1 MKWAVIS
8 VTQKGVEKALKVAKK
23 INCDIYTLPKY
34 SIEGTVPL
42 EDGFKKGVENIFSEY
57 KTLLFI
63 MASGIVVRTI
73 APFIKSK
80 DVDPGILVMDEEG
93 NFVTSLLSGHLG
105 GANAACEKVADIIGA
120 VPVISTASDVS
131 GKTAVD
137 TIAMA
142 IKGKMDS
149 LEKAKEVTSLIVGGE
164 RVNLKLPSNVKIS
177 EDNPAGVI
185 VISNRKEIK
194 ISQIIPHN
202 IVVGIGCRRGTSKEC
217 IIKAVEKAMDEANL
231 HMGSIRIFST
241 VDLKADEEGLLEAV
255 EHYGKKITIIPR
267 NAILPIEN
275 DFEGSDFVK
284 KSIGVRSVSAPCAL
298 LASGSKGTFITEK
311 MMHDGITV
319 SIYEEEIR
327 KDG

>member
-8 VTQKGVEKALKVAKK
+8 VTEKAVKK
-23 INCDIYTLPKY
+23 AIEVSKEIDCDVYTLPKY
-34 SIEGTVPL
+34 FVEGTIPF
-42 EDGFKKGVENIFSEY
+42 EEGFRKGVVKIFSEY

-73 APFIKSK
+73 APLIKSK
-80 DVDPGILVMDEEG
+80 DLDPGVLVMDEEG

-105 GANAACEKVADIIGA
+105 GANSACQRIADIIGA

-131 GKTAVD
+131 GSTAVD

-164 RVNLKLPSNVKIS
+164 KVNLRLPTNVSTS

-185 VISNRKEIK
+185 VLSNRKEIK
-194 ISQIIPHN
+194 VSQIIPQN
-202 IVVGIGCRRGTSKEC
+202 IVVGIGCRRGTSKEN
-217 IIKAVEKAMDEANL
+217 IIDAVEKAMDEANL
-231 HMGSIRIFST
+231 HINSIRIFAT
-241 VDLKADEEGLLEAV
+241 VDLKGDEVGLLETVKHYDKELAV
-255 EHYGKKITIIPR
+255 IPREKIIP
-267 NAILPIEN
+267 IED

-284 KSIGVRSVSAPCAL
+284 KSIGVKSVSAPCAF
-298 LASGSKGTFITEK
+298 LASESKGKFVTEK
-311 MMHDGITV
+311 MRHDGITV
-319 SIYEEEIR
+319 SLYEEEIR